1 MKKALFF
8 LFISC
13 LFIPIIG
20 QGNKG
25 DMPQQQEKINCNED
39 KNRQNPQCLK
49 DESNQILDE
58 MKTNMPGFINEM
70 KNQTET
76 FSKLSPNEQNTFL
89 KEEINNFGALK
100 EKFNDVGESE
110 NSDKQNNRKEMV
122 EKASNIAEYL
132 TQKDCSSLTT
142 DSKNSG
148 SGTMNEDFKE
158 CRNEKKD
165 ILNEIINYVS
175 EELECDKIINLIEG
189 GMSDNKEDNFK
200 YILFLI
206 YELTSNSDSLDKGKS
221 EVLYNITLCLQENF
235 ENHWQS
241 VEDEIKD
248 GESKDSLENIKQDV
262 SLLLIKTL
270 TNLINILHYDEI
282 DGYINKNISDRGLMR
297 SDQGKKIQKGI
308 LDFAKQFNDF
318 GSGEYNVSNSMN
330 IFITVFNDADSL
342 EENKEKIYNL
352 SDKGIYVKLKPKEIL
367 KGKEG
372 EATLQFVSFE
382 SPLVS
387 VETNDSNNIVRDF
400 ISITLFDQ
408 DKKEINITNLPD
420 DSRPIIFYNL
430 TQHKNLNNCYFY
442 NDESEDL
449 DTSGIESENNYD
461 FEGEKFLKCS
471 SKHLTSFTAGYASS
485 PTTSTQSTTT
495 TNTKTSTT
503 ETSTEKSNSSS
514 FSLFGIK
521 WWQILILAFIC

>member
-1 MKKALFF
+1 MKIALFF

-20 QGNKG
+20 QGNKE
-25 DMPQQQEKINCNED
+25 DMSQQQENINCND
-39 KNRQNPQCLK
+39 DNNRQNPQCLK
-49 DESNQILDE
+49 GETTQILDE

-76 FSKLSPNEQNTFL
+76 FSKLNQSEQNAFL
-89 KEEINNFGALK
+89 KEEITNFGSLK
-100 EKFNDVGESE
+100 ENFTKLSDSE
-110 NSDKQNNRKEMV
+110 DSDKQSGRKEMV

-132 TQKDCSSLTT
+132 TKKDCSSLTT
-142 DSKNSG
+142 DSNNIG
-148 SGTMNEDFKE
+148 SVNMNEDFKE
-158 CRNEKKD
+158 CRNEKKN
-165 ILNEIINYVS
+165 ILNEIIDYVR
-175 EELECDKIINLIEG
+175 EELECGKIINLIEG
-189 GMSDNKEDNFK
+189 GMSNNTEENFK

-206 YELTSNSDSLDKGKS
+206 YELTSNSDSLDEGKS

-235 ENHWQS
+235 ENHWQT
-241 VEDEIKD
+241 VQEQIM
-248 GESKDSLENIKQDV
+248 ESESEDSLENIKQDV

-282 DGYINKNISDRGLMR
+282 DGYINKNISNTGLMR
-297 SDQGKKIQKGI
+297 SEEGKKIQKGI

-318 GSGEYNVSNSMN
+318 GSGEYNVSDSMS
-330 IFITVFNDADSL
+330 IIITVFNDTDSID
-342 EENKEKIYNL
+342 ENKEQTYNL
-352 SDKGIYVKLKPKEIL
+352 TDKGIYVKLKPKEIL

-372 EATLQFVSFE
+372 EVTMQFVTFE

-387 VETNDSNNIVRDF
+387 VETNESNNIVRDF

-408 DKKEINITNLPD
+408 DKKEINITDLPD

-430 TQHKNLNNCYFY
+430 TLHKNLNNCYFY

-449 DTSGIESENNYD
+449 DKYGIESENNYD

-485 PTTSTQSTTT
+485 GTTSTQSTTT
-495 TNTKTSTT
+495 TTTQTTTT
-503 ETSTEKSNSSS
+503 ETTTEKANSSS
-514 FSLFGIK
+514 VSLFGIK
-521 WWQILILAFIC
+521 WWQILIMAFIC

>member
-1 MKKALFF
+1 
-8 LFISC
+8 
-13 LFIPIIG
+13 
-20 QGNKG
+20 
-25 DMPQQQEKINCNED
+25 
-39 KNRQNPQCLK
+39 
-49 DESNQILDE
+49 
-58 MKTNMPGFINEM
+58 M
-70 KNQTET
+70 KN
-76 FSKLSPNEQNTFL
+76 
-89 KEEINNFGALK
+89 
-100 EKFNDVGESE
+100 
-110 NSDKQNNRKEMV
+110 
-122 EKASNIAEYL
+122 
-132 TQKDCSSLTT
+132 
-142 DSKNSG
+142 
-148 SGTMNEDFKE
+148 
-158 CRNEKKD
+158 
-165 ILNEIINYVS
+165 
-175 EELECDKIINLIEG
+175 
-189 GMSDNKEDNFK
+189 
-200 YILFLI
+200 
-206 YELTSNSDSLDKGKS
+206 
-221 EVLYNITLCLQENF
+221 
-235 ENHWQS
+235 WQS

-372 EATLQFVSFE
+372 EVTLQFVSFE

-430 TQHKNLNNCYFY
+430 TQHKNLNNCYF
-442 NDESEDL
+442 L
-449 DTSGIESENNYD
+449 
-461 FEGEKFLKCS
+461 
-471 SKHLTSFTAGYASS
+471 HL
-485 PTTSTQSTTT
+485 
-495 TNTKTSTT
+495 
-503 ETSTEKSNSSS
+503 
-514 FSLFGIK
+514 SLFIGLK
-521 WWQILILAFIC
+521 SVKRQPP

>member
-8 LFISC
+8 LFITC

-20 QGNKG
+20 QNDKG
-25 DMPQQQEKINCNED
+25 DMAQQQENINCNDD

-49 DESNQILDE
+49 SESNQILDE

-70 KNQTET
+70 KNQAET
-76 FSKLSPNEQNTFL
+76 FSKLNSTEQNTFL
-89 KEEINNFGALK
+89 QEEIQNFGDLK
-100 EKFNDVGESE
+100 KNFNDIRDSE
-110 NSDKQNNRKEMV
+110 NSEKQSSRKEMV

-142 DSKNSG
+142 DSNNGG

-158 CRNEKKD
+158 CRNEKKN

-175 EELECDKIINLIEG
+175 EELECDKIITLIEG
-189 GMSDNKEDNFK
+189 GMSNNKEDNFK

-235 ENHWQS
+235 ENHWET
-241 VEDEIKD
+241 VEDEIKES
-248 GESKDSLENIKQDV
+248 ESKDSLDNIKQDV

-282 DGYINKNISDRGLMR
+282 DGYIDKNISNAGLMR
-297 SDQGKKIQKGI
+297 SEQGKKIQKGI

-318 GSGEYNVSNSMN
+318 GSGEYNVSDSMN
-330 IFITVFNDADSL
+330 IFVTVFNDANSL
-342 EENKEKIYNL
+342 NDNTEKTYNL

-372 EATLQFVSFE
+372 EVTLQFVSFE

-387 VETNDSNNIVRDF
+387 VETNDTNSVVRDF
-400 ISITLFDQ
+400 ISIALFDQ

-449 DTSGIESENNYD
+449 DTSGIESENNYN

-471 SKHLTSFTAGYASS
+471 TKHLTSFTAGYASS
-485 PTTSTQSTTT
+485 PSTTSTQSTTT
-495 TNTKTSTT
+495 TQTATT
-503 ETSTEKSNSSS
+503 ETTTEKSNSSS

-521 WWQILILAFIC
+521 WWQILIMAFIC